1 MIGGQSVLGLIPAR
15 GGSKGVPRKNLRTVG
30 GKPLIAWTVAAAR
43 RAKTVDRV
51 ILSSDDA
58 EIAEV
63 ARAYDC
69 DIPFM
74 RPAELATDDAAML
87 DVVRHA
93 IRSLEETY
101 DYVVLLQPTSPLRT
115 AGDIDAAVELC
126 HSARAP
132 ACVSVCEPEK
142 SPFWNYYRCDGAALF
157 PILPEPEKNA
167 ARRQELPPTYVLN
180 GAIYVARSDWIL
192 DRRGFVGEGTL
203 GYVMPRERSIDIDRE
218 MDIVIVEALLSARE
232 HGTL

>member
-15 GGSKGVPRKNLRTVG
+15 GGSKGVPGKNLRTVG
-30 GKPLIAWTVAAAR
+30 GKPLIAWTVSAAH
-43 RAKTVDRV
+43 RAKTLDRV
-51 ILSSDDA
+51 ILSTDDA

-69 DIPFM
+69 DVPFM

-126 HSARAP
+126 HGDQAAT
-132 ACVSVCEPEK
+132 CVSVCEPEK
-142 SPFWNYYRCDGAALF
+142 SPFWNYYRCDGATLS
-157 PILPEPEKNA
+157 PVLPEPLKTVLLPAMIGVSALYLGFVERAGGSVPYFPAVKGVAGVVIGGNA
-167 ARRQELPPTYVLN
+167 A
-180 GAIYVARSDWIL
+180 
-192 DRRGFVGEGTL
+192 
-203 GYVMPRERSIDIDRE
+203 
-218 MDIVIVEALLSARE
+218 
-232 HGTL
+232 